1 MQSGDLDSNTH
12 PCYNGCT
19 DSGKGLY
26 FNAAQTVNTV
36 LLKASTCMK

>member
-19 DSGKGLY
+19 DGGKGLY
-26 FNAAQTVNTV
+26 LMQPK
-36 LLKASTCMK
+36 L